1 MVTKENINT
10 ILHEGEEMTLAEWEL
25 VSDVVSNTLKN
36 KVHEYEENLTFRDLD
51 LNRTANHL
59 QSILV
64 SDNLNEWRVNAEVLA
79 TKMQINVVIIE

>member
-10 ILHEGEEMTLAEWEL
+10 ILYEIEEMTLAEWEL
-25 VSDVVSNTLKN
+25 ISDVVSNTLKN

-64 SDNLNEWRVNAEVLA
+64 SDNLN
-79 TKMQINVVIIE
+79 K